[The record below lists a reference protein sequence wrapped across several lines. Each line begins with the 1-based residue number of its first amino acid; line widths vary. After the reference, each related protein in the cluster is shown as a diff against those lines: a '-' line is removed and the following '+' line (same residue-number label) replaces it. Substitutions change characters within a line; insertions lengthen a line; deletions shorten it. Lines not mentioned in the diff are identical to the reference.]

1 MQASRCENRK
11 DIKYIVGSKDISNTL
26 VLRRLLGHGVR
37 VDVKDHDGREPLMWA
52 ASAGT
57 TDAIVT
63 LANSGASVSARDK
76 GTVNRS
82 FIKNAIV

>member
-1 MQASRCENRK
+1 MN
-11 DIKYIVGSKDISNTL
+11 KYDLSNTL

-52 ASAGT
+52 ASAGS

-63 LANSGASVSARDK
+63 LVNSGASVSARDK
-76 GTVNRS
+76 GCKKCS
-82 FIKNAIV
+82 FFENPMVQISLMGFYPEKMLI